1 MQQQEGLTKCLVE
14 MKDYAQSQCFNGLS
28 LRFTLYHSAHR
39 ESSLLMKLGI
49 GQAPQVEGGG
59 RFGTLGRQGVID
71 CGYVTKRVEHF

>member
-59 RFGTLGRQGVID
+59 AIRDPWKTRGD
-71 CGYVTKRVEHF
+71 

>member
-14 MKDYAQSQCFNGLS
+14 MKDHAQSQCFNGLS

-59 RFGTLGRQGVID
+59 GDSGPLEDKG
-71 CGYVTKRVEHF
+71 